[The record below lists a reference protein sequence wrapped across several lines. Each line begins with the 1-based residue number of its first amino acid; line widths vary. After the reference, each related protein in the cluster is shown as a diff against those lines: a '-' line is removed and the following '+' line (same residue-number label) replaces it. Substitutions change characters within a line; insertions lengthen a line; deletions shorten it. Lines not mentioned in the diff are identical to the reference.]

1 MKVLLDESVHVDV
14 RLLLTDHDVYTVSY
28 LRWKGTRNGALIA
41 KAVGEGFNVLVTH
54 DRAMADQINLAGQ
67 PIAVVILL
75 SATNDLD
82 DVTPLVP
89 ELIKELNHVTPR
101 GTFVHVRP

>member
-14 RLLLTDHDVYTVSY
+14 RLLLTGHDVFTVSY
-28 LRWKGTRNGALIA
+28 LRWKGTKNGALIA
-41 KAVGEGFNVLVTH
+41 KAVAEDFEVLVTH
-54 DRAMADQINLAGQ
+54 DRAMADQTNLAGQ

-75 SATNDLD
+75 SATNDLG

-89 ELIKELNHVTPR
+89 ALLKELNHVTP